1 MGIEVTPIITLLRV
15 LLSWGI
21 SLFHLPILPQ
31 VPVLRRHFHP
41 YLRTILVLL
50 HLVEMIETT
59 HLNSNADDNPPSQ
72 KVKQTPTS
80 TLKPTV
86 LTELSEKQT
95 QATKKTT
102 LHLASK
108 IKRKTY
114 QLSTD

>member
-1 MGIEVTPIITLLRV
+1 MLPRGEGEALEFSAGQRQLRDRP
-15 LLSWGI
+15 LGDQAPFL
-21 SLFHLPILPQ
+21 HDQ
-31 VPVLRRHFHP
+31 
-41 YLRTILVLL
+41 

-114 QLSTD
+114 RLSTD